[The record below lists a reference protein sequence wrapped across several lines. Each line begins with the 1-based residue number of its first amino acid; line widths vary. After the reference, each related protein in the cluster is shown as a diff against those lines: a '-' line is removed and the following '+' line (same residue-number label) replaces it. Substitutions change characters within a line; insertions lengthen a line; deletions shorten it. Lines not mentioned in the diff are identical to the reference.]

1 VWGKECIFVRDEA
14 LGGIIM
20 PVRRRVAINI
30 IYKLNL
36 MLG

>member
-1 VWGKECIFVRDEA
+1 VGGSEGVFVRDEA

-20 PVRRRVAINI
+20 PVSRRVAINI